1 MENIKFW
8 NPVEDSDA
16 GSPISKTI
24 GMEYKFAFQYWFVN
38 FVWKTDEGEA
48 ESIVLL
54 IFVLWWCLNRRWM
67 GGGGVEQKV
76 SFRASSNRI
85 FFQREFLPKHKHDT
99 FWNVVLTGYFY
110 VLFLWIIVVSDFCP
124 IDFTVN
130 SHADSHFYKYIYL
143 FQISYSV
150 ESIFVIIIHVTK
162 ILCIQIWFICVT
174 PPTFFLIRIIFYRKK
189 TLH

>member
-54 IFVLWWCLNRRWM
+54 IV
-67 GGGGVEQKV
+67 K
-76 SFRASSNRI
+76 A
-85 FFQREFLPKHKHDT
+85 
-99 FWNVVLTGYFY
+99 
-110 VLFLWIIVVSDFCP
+110 LF
-124 IDFTVN
+124 
-130 SHADSHFYKYIYL
+130 
-143 FQISYSV
+143 
-150 ESIFVIIIHVTK
+150 
-162 ILCIQIWFICVT
+162 
-174 PPTFFLIRIIFYRKK
+174 FFLQTIKK
-189 TLH
+189 